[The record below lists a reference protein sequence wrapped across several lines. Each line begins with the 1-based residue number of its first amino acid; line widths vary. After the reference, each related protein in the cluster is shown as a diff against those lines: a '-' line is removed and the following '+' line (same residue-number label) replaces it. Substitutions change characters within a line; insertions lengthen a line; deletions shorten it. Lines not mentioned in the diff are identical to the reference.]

1 MIWRF
6 GSALRCRRRPSNCTS
21 PSPAARCSRVS
32 WDEVLQRPSALSAVF
47 RIIWSLSLISS
58 CMYWRMETSENMCQ
72 SIWRELGESPRKM
85 KRSGLRCAVKSAAVR
100 ICSLS
105 AFVQI
110 GLNFHSAGEGSFLRN
125 QKMVEPATRAAK
137 TLKAPRNQ
145 RVFFLKVVC
154 IISRGTAKSHDAGI
168 RNFGQ

>member
-1 MIWRF
+1 
-6 GSALRCRRRPSNCTS
+6 
-21 PSPAARCSRVS
+21 
-32 WDEVLQRPSALSAVF
+32 
-47 RIIWSLSLISS
+47 
-58 CMYWRMETSENMCQ
+58 MYWRMETSENMCQ
-72 SIWRELGESPRKM
+72 SIWRELGENPRKM